1 MEPNTTIIVANIEAL
16 IKYSIVPTWILP
28 IRIDRAR
35 FINVLSKTGRKHAI
49 IYNINLDFLLSR
61 SSFNLMPP
69 RWINNPNFIIISIL
83 PSVKNNT
90 ADPIVTIICN
100 VNKLYCDII

>member
-1 MEPNTTIIVANIEAL
+1 MGPNTTIDIANIEAL

-35 FINVLSKTGRKHAI
+35 FINVWSKTGRKHAI

-69 RWINNPNFIIISIL
+69 RWINNPNFIIAPTL
-83 PSVKNNT
+83 TYVKNHT
-90 ADPIVTIICN
+90 PDTIVY
-100 VNKLYCDII
+100 L